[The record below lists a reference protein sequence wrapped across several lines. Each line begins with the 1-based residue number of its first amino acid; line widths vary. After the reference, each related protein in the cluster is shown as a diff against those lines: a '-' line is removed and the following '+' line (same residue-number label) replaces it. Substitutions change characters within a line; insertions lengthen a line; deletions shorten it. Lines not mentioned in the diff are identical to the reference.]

1 VKAVIP
7 GSLFIYFYRM
17 DTPATIWQTFI
28 DSVQR
33 ANLFEW
39 IAVIT
44 GIISVWLSKRE
55 NILVYPVGLV
65 NTMIYSYLSLQAHLA
80 GEAAVNVYYTIMNV
94 YGWYL
99 WSRKYEASKRPV
111 WNIRFNN
118 AAEQRQSIAFFLIL
132 YVALFAALTYMK
144 KAFWPGAIPWADA
157 LASAAAFTAMWLMA
171 RKKVESWIYWIIT
184 NIVSIPLYFVKD
196 MSLTSVYYFIL
207 LIMAF
212 FGWYSWKQKALR
224 DTTHV

>member
-1 VKAVIP
+1 
-7 GSLFIYFYRM
+7 M
-17 DTPATIWQTFI
+17 DATATLWHTFI
-28 DSVQR
+28 DSVQH
-33 ANLFEW
+33 AGLLEW

-44 GIISVWLSKRE
+44 GIASVWLSKRE

-65 NTMIYSYLSLQAHLA
+65 NTLIYSYLSFNAHLA
-80 GEAAVNVYYTIMNV
+80 GEATVNVYYTIMNV

-99 WSRKYEASKRPV
+99 WSRRYEDSNRPV
-111 WNIRFNN
+111 WNIRFNTST
-118 AAEQRQSIAFFLIL
+118 EQKQSIAFFLIL
-132 YVALFAALTYMK
+132 YGVLFAALTFMQ

-157 LASAAAFTAMWLMA
+157 LASASAFTGMWLMA

-184 NIVSIPLYFVKD
+184 NVVSIPLYFVKD

-212 FGWYSWKQKALR
+212 YGWSSWKQKARKVLA
-224 DTTHV
+224 HA